1 VGDGDVDCRPNII
14 ADISK
19 LDVILDSARL
29 NGRSSNRRLLAF
41 MDSTVIATVD
51 AIWIVNTTFGGM
63 NWLWWGTGTFF
74 CVGR

>member
-1 VGDGDVDCRPNII
+1 MGDGDVDCRPNII

-51 AIWIVNTTFGGM
+51 TIWIVNATFEGVR
-63 NWLWWGTGTFF
+63 WLWWGTGTLFR
-74 CVGR
+74 VRK